1 MYNLKRLIIMK
12 LPGIKVLEEIN
23 SPINGKLEVVRDIF
37 FGTYIKGGG
46 LPQSGGLALKIWIKP
61 LKKVKKLKPEI
72 ENILI
77 LGLGGGGIVKKIRS
91 FWPDGKITGVEIDP
105 IMVSLGKKYL
115 DFKESDI
122 DIKITDAN
130 RFINS
135 AIKKK
140 QKYDLVLVDIY
151 VKDQVPK
158 EFDTTE
164 FANEIKSILTKKGIA
179 VFNRLY
185 GGRKEEASEFHN
197 KLQQVFPEIKRV
209 FPEANIMFV
218 CSNN

>member
-1 MYNLKRLIIMK
+1 MK
-12 LPGIKVLEEIN
+12 LSGIKVLEEIN

-61 LKKVKKLKPEI
+61 LKKVNKLKPEI

-91 FWPDGKITGVEIDP
+91 FWPDSKITGVEIDP
-105 IMVSLGKKYL
+105 IIVSLGERYL
-115 DFKESDI
+115 GLNKSDVN
-122 DIKITDAN
+122 IKISDAK

-158 EFDTTE
+158 EFGTSE
-164 FANEIKSILTKKGIA
+164 FVNEIKSILTKEGMA

-185 GGRKEEASEFHN
+185 GGRKEEVSEFYN
-197 KLQQVFPEIKRV
+197 KLQEVFPEIQRV
-209 FPEANIMFV
+209 FPEANIMFI
-218 CSNN
+218 CFS

>member
-1 MYNLKRLIIMK
+1 MK
-12 LPGIKVLEEIN
+12 LSGIKVLEEAH

-46 LPQSGGLALKIWIKP
+46 LPQSGGLALKIWVKP
-61 LKKVKKLKPEI
+61 LKKAKKLKPEI

-91 FWPDGKITGVEIDP
+91 FWPDSKITGVEIDP
-105 IMVSLGKKYL
+105 IMVSLGEKYL
-115 DFKESDI
+115 GFNKSEVN
-122 DIKITDAN
+122 IKISDAKG
-130 RFINS
+130 FINS

-164 FANEIKSILTKKGIA
+164 FANKIKGILTKEGVA

-185 GGRKEEASEFHN
+185 GGRKEEVSEFYN
-197 KLQQVFPEIKRV
+197 KLQEVFPEIERV

-218 CSNN
+218 CFS

>member
-1 MYNLKRLIIMK
+1 MATKF

-91 FWPDGKITGVEIDP
+91 FWPDSKITGVEIDP
-105 IMVSLGKKYL
+105 IMVSLGEKYL
-115 DFKESDI
+115 GLNKSDVN
-122 DIKITDAN
+122 IKISDAN
-130 RFINS
+130 RFING

-151 VKDQVPK
+151 VKDQVTK
-158 EFDTTE
+158 EFNTTE
-164 FANEIKSILTKKGIA
+164 FVSEIKGVLTKEGMA
-179 VFNRLY
+179 VFNRLS
-185 GGRKEEASEFHN
+185 GGRKEEVNEFHS
-197 KLQQVFPEIKRV
+197 KLQEVFPEIQRV
-209 FPEANIMFV
+209 FPEANIMFI
-218 CSNN
+218 CSS